1 MKSGIVAASAALVS
15 VVAASAHPAH
25 AGFHLRRGGY
35 PAEESCV
42 VHTTTVY
49 VTAGPSPSSAP
60 NTTEVYVIPSPVPET
75 SSAPAYTPVP
85 LPSISEAPKPSSK
98 SEYVPA
104 PAPSSKSEYVPAPAP
119 STSEKPVPT
128 SYKPVP
134 TTKEAEKPKPTKEA
148 EKPKPSKP
156 AHGGGHG
163 SHITPNGQKWSL
175 TYTPYADNG
184 DCRTDSVIKADIVKI
199 AGWGY
204 TTIRVY
210 SVDCGVFESVVP
222 AAEAAGLKIIY
233 GVFLDAA
240 NGPDSEAANEQ
251 LNAIIDNAGKDSTA
265 MIIIG
270 NEFSFNGGSLEGLVS
285 YVKKARQQIYAAG
298 FSEEIPVTTT
308 ETVGVMTTPGNEII
322 CEALD
327 VLTVQ
332 IHPFFDYNTDAA
344 DAGDF
349 ALSQL
354 EMAAKVCPEAA
365 EKGMYIT
372 EIGWPHTGSNNGKA
386 HATPEAQLTAIKSIV
401 EKVGDISCLLS
412 YQDDGWKSKFGA
424 SDKFGVETNFGCG
437 TIVADL

>member
-1 MKSGIVAASAALVS
+1 M
-15 VVAASAHPAH
+15 
-25 AGFHLRRGGY
+25 
-35 PAEESCV
+35 
-42 VHTTTVY
+42 
-49 VTAGPSPSSAP
+49 
-60 NTTEVYVIPSPVPET
+60 PSPVPET
-75 SSAPAYTPVP
+75 TTLAYTPVP
-85 LPSISEAPKPSSK
+85 LPETSEKPSSK

-104 PAPSSKSEYVPAPAP
+104 PAPSSKTEYVPAPKP
-119 STSEKPVPT
+119 TSEKPVPT
-128 SYKPVP
+128 SYKPAP
-134 TTKEAEKPKPTKEA
+134 TTSKQA

-156 AHGGGHG
+156 AHGSGGYGHLV
-163 SHITPNGQKWSL
+163 PNGQKLSM

-184 DCRTDSVIKADIVKI
+184 DCRTDSVIKADVSKI
-199 AGWGY
+199 AQWGY

-233 GVFLDAA
+233 GVYLDAA
-240 NGPDSEAANEQ
+240 NGPDSDAANEQ
-251 LNAIIDNAGKDSTA
+251 LHAIIEGANHDSTA

-270 NEFSFNGGSLEGLVS
+270 NEYSFNGGGLEGLVA

-298 FSEEIPVTTT
+298 FPKEIPVTTT
-308 ETVGVMTTPGNEII
+308 ETVGVMVTPGNEII

-354 EMAAKVCPEAA
+354 EKAAKVCPEAA
-365 EKGMYIT
+365 AKGMYIT
-372 EIGWPHTGSNNGKA
+372 EIGWPHKGSNNGKA
-386 HATPEAQLTAIKSIV
+386 EATPEAQQKAIKSIV
-401 EKVGDISCLLS
+401 EKVGDIACLLS
-412 YQDDGWKSKFGA
+412 YEDDGWKSKFGA

-437 TIVADL
+437 TVVANL